1 MSDGPSSSAEANP
14 PPDAYYGPQ
23 TVRARAMFPVSGRS
37 LPPALIHALGMV
49 KAEAARANRELGL
62 LQQDV
67 ADAISQAADEVAA
80 GRLDDQF
87 VVDVFQTGSGTST
100 HMNVNEVI
108 AARANE
114 MVTGRRDPKQPVHP
128 NDHVNLGQ
136 SSNDVFP
143 TAVHLSVLSR
153 LNQDLLVALN
163 DLERE
168 LARKGTE
175 LAGVVKIGRTHLQ
188 DAVPVTLGQE
198 FAGYA
203 AMIAGNRFLL
213 SVARPALCEL
223 ALGGTAVGTG
233 LNAHPELAPRAIAK
247 LARRTGLPLIPA
259 RNYFDALGSRRALV
273 ALGGMLKA
281 LACDLMKIAN
291 DLRLLASGPRCGLGE
306 IVLPELLAGSSI
318 MPGKVNPVIPEAV
331 CQVAAQVIGHD
342 AAITVAGQ
350 SGLLELNVMTPLLT
364 ANLLES
370 LHLLS
375 NVCRLFALR
384 CIAGIEAR
392 PERCAQLAE
401 QSLSLATVLTPKLG
415 YDHATRIVQRAYREN
430 RTLRDVLAQ
439 ETTLTADELAA
450 LLDPRQQ
457 LGNAAPAK

>member
-1 MSDGPSSSAEANP
+1 MSEEPGSRAEEDI
-14 PPDAYYGPQ
+14 PPDAYYGWH
-23 TVRARAMFPVSGRS
+23 TVRAHAAFAASGRG
-37 LPPALIHALGMV
+37 LPAVLIHTLAMV
-49 KAEAARANRELGL
+49 KAEAARAHHELGL
-62 LQQDV
+62 LHKDV
-67 ADAISQAADEVAA
+67 ADAISQAADEVTA
-80 GRLDDQF
+80 GRFDDQF

-114 MVTGRRDPKQPVHP
+114 ILTGRRDPKQPVHP

-143 TAVHLSVLSR
+143 TAVHLAVLSR
-153 LNQDLLVALN
+153 LNQELLPALN

-168 LARKGTE
+168 LALKGTE

-213 SVARPALCEL
+213 SVVRPALCEL

-233 LNAHPELAPRAIAK
+233 LNAHPELAPRVIAS
-247 LARRTGLPLIPA
+247 LARRTGLPLVAA

-273 ALGGMLKA
+273 ALGGVLKA

-306 IVLPELLAGSSI
+306 IVLPELLPGSSI

-342 AAITVAGQ
+342 AAIGVAGQ
-350 SGLLELNVMTPLLT
+350 SGLLELNVMSPLL
-364 ANLLES
+364 ADNVLES
-370 LHLLS
+370 LRLLS
-375 NVCRLFALR
+375 NVCRGFAR
-384 CIAGIEAR
+384 FCIAGIEAR

-401 QSLSLATVLTPKLG
+401 QSLSLATALTPKLG
-415 YDHATRIVQRAYREN
+415 YDQASRIVQRAYREN
-430 RTLRDVLAQ
+430 RALREVAAE
-439 ETTLTADELAA
+439 ETGLTAEELAK
-450 LLDPRQQ
+450 LLDPRTQI
-457 LGNAAPAK
+457 GNV